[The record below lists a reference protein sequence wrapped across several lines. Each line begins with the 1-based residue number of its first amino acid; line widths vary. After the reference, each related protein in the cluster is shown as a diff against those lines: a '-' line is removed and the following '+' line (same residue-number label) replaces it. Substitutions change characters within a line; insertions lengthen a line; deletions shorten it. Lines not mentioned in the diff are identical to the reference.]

1 MINVTDAII
10 VGIVLIMVAFAILRS
25 VTKKKSEGKGHCAKC
40 SFKDSCQKYK
50 SKK

>member
-1 MINVTDAII
+1 MNITDAII
-10 VGIVLIMVAFAILRS
+10 VGLVLVMITFAIFRS
-25 VTKKKSEGKGHCAKC
+25 INKRKSSSGGHCSKC